1 MRKQSFCANKFA
13 SLIYIF
19 IFLNIYKRSN
29 RIVYGSSINENSQ
42 PDPNNWK
49 QELLIRATCGPDG
62 NGFFKSKSFVESK
75 LKIFANDEFN
85 KLVSLDKLPI
95 IYTGK
100 NISMMRKAFRL
111 GEILKAPLRLRDR
124 ITQDPESIPI
134 IEDDYLL
141 ISHIP
146 EERVNNR
153 MEIVYNRVANEI
165 RYTALLCGG
174 ELISIVPII
183 KYMMQLKSVGNDLS
197 GDPIILGSLKIY
209 NKEKARYRRKTAEL
223 STRYLSI
230 LPYANEIYFG
240 SKNIRPKG
248 RLIGIPELVKSEI
261 ELTKG
266 KDFSI
271 EPVSDENEIEGA
283 IIGRN
288 IRAKEKYFDNFEYDN
303 FSFLEEQEKFSSIFE
318 LDTPKA
324 LFSIGNQQDLPV
336 MLTPITDVIST
347 KNSRG
352 IIPHSIT
359 RAAVNKETVINRIR
373 GELEKIKQENKIEE
387 LGSSIILET
396 ENEKSGN
403 ELLDIYDH
411 DSYDPKSILIRRR
424 IRPNDSLFTDMDEE
438 VYVNSKTSS
447 ELQIPLAKGFPIWE
461 EIPEFLVNIIDKM
474 QNKNFLDKVRSLDE
488 KDKVLKEAIVKFPVY
503 LSQTKIL
510 RLEHQLFFFWESLR
524 LSNILMDQKY
534 DSCLANFPDRNNVP
548 NLDILPSQIPR
559 TDKSIAES
567 CFILLKFFKN
577 KKIPLKF
584 RVLKKI
590 KIDSNISKTSYKVQ
604 FLSPTKLEEKEE
616 YHNKAKILCFDI
628 FPNILRYVIHF
639 VFNDVIEKRQSNY
652 FKYIKKVKDQLKHEQ
667 DELALQKKYKTE
679 LEKRKLIT
687 PINISNRI
695 ERYENAWRRSIGF
708 LGLVPLAIIPK
719 NILEKIYNTIR
730 FGPLIIK
737 KKFNREP
744 TPKEVRTSIGK
755 TVVKIIDEYYSSIQ
769 ADYFFLPVDMLQ
781 NFIIHITKTLLEV
794 PVDKLLDSM
803 AIKPILLLNKFT
815 DELTDLSIFDL
826 CAKLLIDIIAY
837 HKTQASAS
845 ILDEKNSGYIDL
857 LNSKYSE
864 ICIIVSKYLSANL
877 YNRKL
882 CRDPESSNF
891 LSEYNKQ
898 IQTTFIYQILTDGS
912 STLPV
917 EFGLQIYQSSYLDV
931 FKRVCEVHG
940 LLVTFLDINLGQKE
954 SPILNMMAD
963 KTQMELTNDTIN
975 FHEVVD
981 SIMRSIYIY
990 VVGKSVNQERIVFFN
1005 EEIMAKFLLNYLKVN
1020 RYNVPDDASRVQSFY
1035 ISYKYPWG
1043 AQFDEALILWCK
1055 SFITA
1060 LASSKL
1066 ISDENNGVYSITN
1079 IDTVISSTCSP
1090 EMIQPMRSHIEY
1102 EADELLRRT
1111 FAYHLGIASV
1121 YWIYK
1126 RTIPL
1131 WSFYDQWS
1139 SRFELETNIL
1149 LSEEPEI
1156 SLSTFILLKG
1166 IADEEYPKLSE
1177 PKLKIKPKPK
1187 VNINLKEGTF
1197 VKSKEQFQED
1207 IWINTPI
1214 KSLQNGQYSLGY
1226 FLFPNTIPIE
1236 VMNKMSSDDILAF
1249 TGPHEITWVGA
1260 SKNEFQDMC
1269 LDALKNLEIYMK
1281 NKLPFRSSL
1290 NEYTNIWLTDD
1301 IGTRDLLCRD
1311 IAGRYFYPRSIMNCD
1326 EAAMEEGALISQK
1339 ISVDKERLKRGQ
1351 WLAIREV
1358 SIRRNILAS
1367 KNNVDESTNPKEYP
1381 FLNSLPLSSSVVNF
1395 IESDEFRQP
1404 GGFLRNCRAALDTAR
1419 TLPKESPYSL
1429 KLLDESEETLLS
1441 ICADAMNLY
1450 YTSSSPMSWDEQQTV
1465 FNPLNRENSYYM
1477 SRLALG
1483 QFRALI
1489 DEIKARNLFA
1499 DPAIR
1504 ISDNFHLLNP
1514 IIEGLQISDN
1524 ETEFVQ
1530 ACFYFLRNCVSK
1542 NHIFLN
1548 MGYDITNSDKL
1559 FHQVCQFASYRY
1571 FSTSKPIS
1579 QREALNLKEKNV
1591 DLDNPW
1597 IRRRTKTA
1605 QWLTIHKV
1613 FKMKAGKYPG
1623 GYEVFIREVFD
1634 LPKYM
1639 QLAEFD
1645 TSEKQLP
1652 IIEDCMN
1659 AIMFILKQ
1667 NSKNVHKFN
1676 RYIGVPKPFCEEI
1689 AIKHVS
1695 ASEN

>member
-1 MRKQSFCANKFA
+1 MKNQSFCANKFA

-19 IFLNIYKRSN
+19 ILLNIYIKSN
-29 RIVYGSSINENSQ
+29 RIVYGSNINENSQ
-42 PDPNNWK
+42 SNSNNWK

-62 NGFFKSKSFVESK
+62 NGFSNNKSFVESK

-111 GEILKAPLRLRDR
+111 GEILKAPLRLRER
-124 ITQDPESIPI
+124 IIQDPESIPI

-141 ISHIP
+141 MSHIP

-153 MEIVYNRVANEI
+153 MEVVYNRVANEI
-165 RYTALLCGG
+165 RYTVLLCGG
-174 ELISIVPII
+174 ELISIIPII
-183 KYMMQLKSVGNDLS
+183 KYIMQLKSVGNDLS
-197 GDPIILGSLKIY
+197 GDSIILESLNIY
-209 NKEKARYRRKTAEL
+209 NKEKVRYRRKMAEL
-223 STRYLSI
+223 STRYLST

-240 SKNIRPKG
+240 SKNIRPRG
-248 RLIGIPELVKSEI
+248 RLIGIPKLVKSEI
-261 ELTKG
+261 ESTKD

-271 EPVSDENEIEGA
+271 GSVSDENEIGGA

-288 IRAKEKYFDNFEYDN
+288 IRAKEKYFDNNFEYDN
-303 FSFLEEQEKFSSIFE
+303 FGLLEDLEKFSSIFE

-324 LFSIGNQQDLPV
+324 LFSIGNKQDLPV
-336 MLTPITDVIST
+336 MLTPIADVMST

-352 IIPHSIT
+352 VIPHSIT
-359 RAAVNKETVINRIR
+359 RAAINKETVISRIR
-373 GELEKIKQENKIEE
+373 GDLEKIKQENKVEE
-387 LGSSIILET
+387 LGSSIISET
-396 ENEKSGN
+396 EKS
-403 ELLDIYDH
+403 EDEFLDIYN
-411 DSYDPKSILIRRR
+411 DSYDSKSILIRRR
-424 IRPNDSLFTDMDEE
+424 IRPNDSLFTDMNEE
-438 VYVNSKTSS
+438 VYVDSKTSS
-447 ELQIPLAKGFPIWE
+447 ELQIPLVKGFPIWE
-461 EIPEFLVNIIDKM
+461 KIPEFLTNMIDKI
-474 QNKNFLDKVRSLDE
+474 QNKDFLDKVRSLDE

-590 KIDSNISKTSYKVQ
+590 KIDSNIAKTSYRVQ
-604 FLSPTKLEEKEE
+604 FLSPTKLEEKKE

-639 VFNDVIEKRQSNY
+639 VFNNVIEERQSNY
-652 FKYIKKVKDQLKHEQ
+652 FKYIEKVKDQLKHE
-667 DELALQKKYKTE
+667 DELALQNKYKTE

-695 ERYENAWRRSIGF
+695 ERYENAWRRSIGS
-708 LGLVPLAIIPK
+708 LGLVPLATISK
-719 NILEKIYNTIR
+719 NVLEKIHNTIR

-737 KKFNREP
+737 QKFNRKP
-744 TPKEVRTSIGK
+744 TPEEVRTSIGK
-755 TVVKIIDEYYSSIQ
+755 TIVKIIDEYYSSIQ

-781 NFIIHITKTLLEV
+781 NFTIHITKTLLEV
-794 PVDKLLDSM
+794 PVDGLLDSIL
-803 AIKPILLLNKFT
+803 IKPTLLLDMHIDK
-815 DELTDLSIFDL
+815 LTDLSIFDL
-826 CAKLLIDIIAY
+826 CAKLLIDIISY
-837 HKTQASAS
+837 HKVRANVS
-845 ILDEKNSGYIDL
+845 ILDKDSEYINL
-857 LNSKYSE
+857 LDSKYSE
-864 ICIIVSKYLSANL
+864 ICIIVSKYLSVNL

-882 CRDPESSNF
+882 CRYSQSSNF

-898 IQTTFIYQILTDGS
+898 IQTTFIHQILTDGS

-917 EFGLQIYQSSYLDV
+917 EFGLQIYQSSYLDI
-931 FKRVCEVHG
+931 FKRVCEMHG

-963 KTQMELTNDTIN
+963 KTQMELTNETIN

-990 VVGKSVNQERIVFFN
+990 IVGKSVNQERIVFFN

-1020 RYNVPDDASRVQSFY
+1020 KYNVPDDVNRVKSFY

-1043 AQFDEALILWCK
+1043 TQFDEALILWCK

-1060 LASSKL
+1060 LASLKL
-1066 ISDENNGVYSITN
+1066 ISDENNIVYTITN
-1079 IDTVISSTCSP
+1079 IDTVINSMCSL
-1090 EMIQPMRSHIEY
+1090 EMIQPMRNHIEY
-1102 EADELLRRT
+1102 EADEVLRRT
-1111 FAYHLGIASV
+1111 FAYHLGIAFV

-1126 RTIPL
+1126 KPIPL

-1177 PKLKIKPKPK
+1177 PKLKIRPKPE
-1187 VNINLKEGTF
+1187 VNINLKKENS

-1226 FLFPNTIPIE
+1226 FLFPNTIPVE
-1236 VMNKMSSDDILAF
+1236 VMNKMSSNDTLAF

-1260 SKNEFQDMC
+1260 SESEFQNMC
-1269 LDALKNLEIYMK
+1269 LGALKNLEIYMK
-1281 NKLPFRSSL
+1281 DKLPFRSSL

-1301 IGTRDLLCRD
+1301 ISTRDLLCRD

-1326 EAAMEEGALISQK
+1326 EAVMEGALISQK
-1339 ISVDKERLKRGQ
+1339 LSVDKERLKRGQ

-1367 KNNVDESTNPKEYP
+1367 ENNLNVAINPKEYP
-1381 FLNSLPLSSSVVNF
+1381 FVNFLPLSSSVVNF

-1419 TLPKESPYSL
+1419 TFPKESPYFL
-1429 KLLDESEETLLS
+1429 KLLDESEETLSS
-1441 ICADAMNLY
+1441 ICTDAMNLY
-1450 YTSSSPMSWDEQQTV
+1450 YTSSSPMSWDEQQTT

-1477 SRLALG
+1477 SRFALG
-1483 QFRALI
+1483 QFRALV
-1489 DEIKARNLFA
+1489 DEIKARNLFI
-1499 DPAIR
+1499 DSAIR

-1514 IIEGLQISDN
+1514 IIEGLQISDS
-1524 ETEFVQ
+1524 EAKFVQ

-1542 NHIFLN
+1542 NYIFLN

-1559 FHQVCQFASYRY
+1559 FHKVCQFASYRY

-1579 QREALNLKEKNV
+1579 QSEALNLKEQGV

-1597 IRRRTKTA
+1597 IRRRIKTA
-1605 QWLTIHKV
+1605 QWLIIHQV
-1613 FKMKAGKYPG
+1613 FQMKAKKYPG
-1623 GYEVFIREVFD
+1623 GHEVFIREVFD

-1639 QLAEFD
+1639 QLGEFD

-1676 RYIGVPKPFCEEI
+1676 RYIGIPKPFCEEV
-1689 AIKHVS
+1689 ATKYGNTS
-1695 ASEN
+1695 KY